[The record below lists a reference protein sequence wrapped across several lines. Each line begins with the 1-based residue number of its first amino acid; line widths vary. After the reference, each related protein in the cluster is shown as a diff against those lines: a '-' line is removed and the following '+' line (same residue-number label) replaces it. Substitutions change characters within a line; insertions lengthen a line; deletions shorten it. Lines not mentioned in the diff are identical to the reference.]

1 MTSQARNQLINT
13 WIGLSTIGIFAIIF
27 QMNAELRELMG
38 LEPVSLVIKNV
49 RLMHSSTVRYIH

>member
-1 MTSQARNQLINT
+1 
-13 WIGLSTIGIFAIIF
+13 
-27 QMNAELRELMG
+27 MNAELRELMG